1 MIWPAVALGAE
12 MTAAAVLE
20 RLAAQGYWV
29 APNHPAALQRLGSLA
44 ARSGQPSDALATRLA
59 RSPDQC
65 GAAIRRQWDTRV
77 LWYAFPLREVL
88 ERCAAAPPE
97 MPLMDVLSLREGGS
111 QPVIPLPRDGATV
124 LRRGVVMDDGRP
136 VGVSLAPAP
145 QARAAPPA
153 IPFPVGEAAQR
164 ASRGASGA
172 EAAAAAAAPAV
183 VPAWPR
189 IEAPAMVP
197 AARAF
202 DVTVGFGAAQQAG
215 VAGGQVMIPA
225 PQGVREVRL
234 TVALSAGAALQAL
247 DGWSRP
253 LTVQLDDV
261 TAASVTF
268 RLIGVEP
275 PDPAT
280 PSLTMLEVR
289 YVLDGTVCGTAAK
302 PIIVLASN
310 FPEVPTPP
318 QPDPALPG
326 EEWLAA
332 PAPATPVVLVADELA
347 PDLTIEI
354 TKPDRNAASGV
365 YTCQLLS
372 PHPLTTPRGPFPT
385 DLGQDAKTYAKSIVE
400 EVRLFAGNDLLDNTL
415 ESIGRTVAQCLPRAV
430 FDALAEV
437 AARVAP
443 ATPAVLIVSAEP
455 FVPWELAWVEP
466 PLDAA
471 RPSYLGA
478 QAVVGRW
485 LRDADATAGAAAVPR
500 PATHP
505 VSQLTVRNMAVMA
518 AWYKAESGLR
528 RLAEAELEA
537 KALVQQYDGVA
548 LAATSQAMRQLLNAT
563 LERNFETIGAPQAVH
578 FAGHG
583 DFDPGR
589 PEGSALFLQDGVPL
603 RSTLFRSAKYGGERQ
618 PLLFLNAC
626 MLGIGG
632 ELLGDMAGFPGNSLR
647 GGFGAVLGALWEVD
661 DYVAHAIAIEFWQR
675 ALPPAPARGEPIGKI
690 LQDLR
695 AKYVPDAPV
704 STYLSYVYY
713 GHPRLHLQR
722 AVNAAAAVGGA
733 D

>member
-1 MIWPAVALGAE
+1 MIWPAVALDAE

-20 RLAAQGYWV
+20 RLAAQGFWA
-29 APNHPAALQRLGSLA
+29 APNHPAALQRLAPLA
-44 ARSGQPSDALATRLA
+44 ARTGRTIDALVQRLA
-59 RSPDQC
+59 HSPDQH
-65 GAAIRRQWDTRV
+65 GAAIRRQWGTRV

-88 ERCAAAPPE
+88 DRCAAAPSE
-97 MPLMDVLSLREGGS
+97 WPLMDVLNLRESGS
-111 QPVIPLPRDGATV
+111 QPVIPLPGDGATV

-136 VGVSLAPAP
+136 VGVSLVPAP
-145 QARAAPPA
+145 QGRPVPPA
-153 IPFPVGEAAQR
+153 IPFPVGQGAQR

-172 EAAAAAAAPAV
+172 EATAAATAPAV

-202 DVTVGFGAAQQAG
+202 DVVVGFGAAKQAG
-215 VAGGQVMIPA
+215 VVGGQVMIPA
-225 PQGVREVRL
+225 PQGVSEVRL
-234 TVALSAGAALQAL
+234 TVELSAGAALQAL

-253 LTVQLDDV
+253 LTVRLNDV

-268 RLIGVEP
+268 RLIGIEP
-275 PDPAT
+275 PDQPA
-280 PSLTMLEVR
+280 LTMLEVR

-302 PIIVLASN
+302 PIVVLASGSD
-310 FPEVPTPP
+310 EVPTPP
-318 QPDPALPG
+318 DPDPTLPG
-326 EEWLAA
+326 EEWLSA
-332 PAPATPVVLVADELA
+332 PAPATPVVLVADEFA

-354 TKPDRNAASGV
+354 TKPDRNAASGA

-372 PHPLTTPRGPFPT
+372 PHPLATARGPFPM

-415 ESIGRTVAQCLPRAV
+415 EAIGRTVAQCLPRAV

-437 AARVAP
+437 AAHVAP

-471 RPSYLGA
+471 RPRYLGA
-478 QAVVGRW
+478 QAVLGRW
-485 LRDADATAGAAAVPR
+485 LRDADATAGAGAVPR

-548 LAATSQAMRQLLNAT
+548 LAATAQAMRQLLNAT

-661 DYVAHAIAIEFWQR
+661 DHEAHAIALEFWQR

-695 AKYVPDAPV
+695 AKYVPAAPV

-722 AVNAAAAVGGA
+722 AATAAAAVGGA